1 MIKNSYKVLFHLLL
15 LLIFLLIYQ
24 INENE
29 EIYSWKIKQQINKI
43 EIFYKLCNNGILLN
57 KKTFV
62 KSENPKISI
71 ITPIYNGSNFIL
83 RLLRSIQ
90 NQFFNEIEIIFI
102 DDFSLDDTIKV
113 VQKLQKEDERIILIK
128 NKVNKGTLITRNLGV
143 LKSKGEYLTFPD
155 VDDIFTKNILKICYK
170 LSKRYNYEMIRFN
183 VYEGER
189 GNCLLKNVKLL
200 KNQTVYQPELS
211 TYIFYGLG
219 YLKLSDFNVANKF
232 IKRDAFIRTLNNIEK
247 FYLTQKMII
256 YEDGLINFALHR
268 NINSFF
274 LIKKIG
280 YYYIFNKKKISFH
293 KNRRINK
300 LRNFFLYLKFVFE
313 NSKNNKYE
321 KNMAFF
327 LINRYKKNFKFINLV
342 NKDFKFYK
350 NVNDML
356 INCEFI
362 FKNYTF
368 ELKKFNSIIKQKQL
382 IKEI

>member
-1 MIKNSYKVLFHLLL
+1 MIKNSYKVLFHLSLL
-15 LLIFLLIYQ
+15 FIFLSINQ

-29 EIYSWKIKQQINKI
+29 EIYSWKIKQQINRI

-90 NQFFNEIEIIFI
+90 NQFFNDIEIIFI
-102 DDFSLDDTIKV
+102 DDFSFDDTIKV

-143 LKSKGEYLTFPD
+143 LMSKGEYLTFPD

-232 IKRDAFIRTLNNIEK
+232 IKRDAFIRTLDNIEK
-247 FYLTQKMII
+247 FYLSQKMII

-280 YYYIFNKKKISFH
+280 YYYVFNKKKISFH

-300 LRNFFLYLKFVFE
+300 LKYFFLYLKFVFE

-327 LINRYKKNFKFINLV
+327 LINRYKKNFKFINLI

-350 NVNDML
+350 NVIDML

-368 ELKKFNSIIKQKQL
+368 ELKKFERIIKQKQL

>member
-15 LLIFLLIYQ
+15 FLIFLLIYQ

>member
-1 MIKNSYKVLFHLLL
+1 MIKNSYKVLFHLSLL
-15 LLIFLLIYQ
+15 FIFLSINQ

-29 EIYSWKIKQQINKI
+29 EIYSWKIKQQINRI

-90 NQFFNEIEIIFI
+90 NQFFNDIEIIFI
-102 DDFSLDDTIKV
+102 DDFSFDDTIKV

-143 LKSKGEYLTFPD
+143 LMSKGEYLTFPD

-219 YLKLSDFNVANKF
+219 YLK
-232 IKRDAFIRTLNNIEK
+232 
-247 FYLTQKMII
+247 
-256 YEDGLINFALHR
+256 
-268 NINSFF
+268 
-274 LIKKIG
+274 
-280 YYYIFNKKKISFH
+280 
-293 KNRRINK
+293 
-300 LRNFFLYLKFVFE
+300 
-313 NSKNNKYE
+313 
-321 KNMAFF
+321 
-327 LINRYKKNFKFINLV
+327 
-342 NKDFKFYK
+342 
-350 NVNDML
+350 
-356 INCEFI
+356 
-362 FKNYTF
+362 
-368 ELKKFNSIIKQKQL
+368 
-382 IKEI
+382 

>member
-1 MIKNSYKVLFHLLL
+1 MIKNSYKVLFHLSLL
-15 LLIFLLIYQ
+15 FIFLSINQ

-29 EIYSWKIKQQINKI
+29 EIYSWKIKQQINRI

-102 DDFSLDDTIKV
+102 DDFSIDDTIKV

-143 LKSKGEYLTFPD
+143 LMSKGEYLTFPD

-189 GNCLLKNVKLL
+189 GNCILKNVKLL
-200 KNQTVYQPELS
+200 KNQKVYQPELS

-232 IKRDAFIRTLNNIEK
+232 IKRDAFIRTLDNIEK
-247 FYLTQKMII
+247 FYLSQKMII

-280 YYYIFNKKKISFH
+280 YYYVFNKKKISFH

-300 LRNFFLYLKFVFE
+300 LKYFFLYLKFVFE

-321 KNMAFF
+321 K
-327 LINRYKKNFKFINLV
+327 LCFI
-342 NKDFKFYK
+342 Y
-350 NVNDML
+350 
-356 INCEFI
+356 I
-362 FKNYTF
+362 
-368 ELKKFNSIIKQKQL
+368 
-382 IKEI
+382 